1 MTPARTVA
9 GERGKRA
16 WAPPRPARD
25 GSRPRLQPDD
35 GVVAGP
41 SGSGVGAGGNRAST
55 TRKEKG
61 GKTKAKV
68 ANTAKKAKT
77 AKTAKTAAAAKGK
90 KASKAAAGPGIR
102 KQPFLPYRPY
112 RAYSNPVHRDSLEL

>member
-16 WAPPRPARD
+16 WAPPRPA
-25 GSRPRLQPDD
+25 GNGPQPDD
-35 GVVAGP
+35 GAVAGP
-41 SGSGVGAGGNRAST
+41 SGSGVGAGGDRAST

-90 KASKAAAGPGIR
+90 KASKAAAGPGT
-102 KQPFLPYRPY
+102 
-112 RAYSNPVHRDSLEL
+112 